1 MMATVNVLTKLSMAT
16 AGAAVIALSVAGTAQ
31 ASSGFSGSYDP
42 INWDVTNFNTNGSVN
57 TTNAPASISVRGGN
71 RGLFAFGFGGQTA
84 YTTTAVGSGEVSF
97 DWSYNTN
104 DLLGASFLGFA
115 RDPFGYLLNGV
126 FTQLTSGSSS
136 IQNGVSSFLVNE
148 GDIFG
153 FAVRTKDNL
162 LGRATVTISDFHAP
176 QAVPEPASMI
186 GLLGLGAFGVTSL
199 RKRKQQATV
208 KA

>member
-1 MMATVNVLTKLSMAT
+1 MATVNLLAKLSMAT
-16 AGAAVIALSVAGTAQ
+16 AGAAVVALSVAGTAQ
-31 ASSGFSGSYDP
+31 ASSGFSGDYDP
-42 INWDVTNFNTNGSVN
+42 INWDLTNTNTNGFVN
-57 TTNAPASISVRGGN
+57 TTNAPASISVTGGN
-71 RGLFAFGFGGQTA
+71 RGFLAFGGGQTA

-104 DLLGASFLGFA
+104 DIRGATSFFGLPL
-115 RDPFGYLLNGV
+115 DPFGYLLNGV

-136 IQNGVSSFLVNE
+136 NQNGVSSFLVNE

-153 FAVRTKDNL
+153 FAVNTRDNL
-162 LGRATVTISDFHAP
+162 FGRATATISNFHAP